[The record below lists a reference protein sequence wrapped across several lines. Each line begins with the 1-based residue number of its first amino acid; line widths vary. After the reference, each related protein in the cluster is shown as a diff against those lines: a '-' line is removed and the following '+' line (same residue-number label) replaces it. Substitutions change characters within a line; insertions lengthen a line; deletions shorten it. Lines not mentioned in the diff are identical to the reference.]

1 IRTARSRTSGENLFV
16 VLLIEDPS
24 SQELGPPAIP
34 GRFIPASSPNT
45 RNRQNSNRERD
56 RTSLRQT
63 APSSK
68 ISVVPFRYDLNPRAR
83 KVPKFEG
90 RAINLTWAGGVGR
103 CWFRSPR
110 DCRLEDQPDRVIK
123 YQFHMGGL
131 RDRKS

>member
-1 IRTARSRTSGENLFV
+1 MGIIVAAV
-16 VLLIEDPS
+16 
-24 SQELGPPAIP
+24 
-34 GRFIPASSPNT
+34 PASRHNT
-45 RNRQNSNRERD
+45 RHRQNSNRERD

-131 RDRKS
+131 REDLP